1 MFQHL
6 LDRVRSKNVALWQI
20 KLHFFANMPIM
31 PMPMIRA
38 DGALI
43 RRRCFA
49 RADKRSGTCPSGTA
63 EPPRKATFIATLRCK
78 TVSGQA
84 CHRLAD
90 ALRSI
95 GPRAARLPRRL
106 APTALIRKSGHG
118 EQSVVPLAPLA
129 PQLPAHRAGPSPLAP
144 QGEDNHPGDGV
155 PTPPS
160 VRCKGPTIEL
170 PDEAAAAEPL
180 RVAYVSDF

>member
-1 MFQHL
+1 MFQHS

-38 DGALI
+38 DGTLF

-84 CHRLAD
+84 CHSLAD

-95 GPRAARLPRRL
+95 GPRAARLLPQTRIHRTYKEKRSRSAVSCSARSACSTTASSPCWSVPPGPRGGRQSPGRWG
-106 APTALIRKSGHG
+106 ASATVSALNP
-118 EQSVVPLAPLA
+118 QS
-129 PQLPAHRAGPSPLAP
+129 
-144 QGEDNHPGDGV
+144 
-155 PTPPS
+155 
-160 VRCKGPTIEL
+160 
-170 PDEAAAAEPL
+170 
-180 RVAYVSDF
+180 